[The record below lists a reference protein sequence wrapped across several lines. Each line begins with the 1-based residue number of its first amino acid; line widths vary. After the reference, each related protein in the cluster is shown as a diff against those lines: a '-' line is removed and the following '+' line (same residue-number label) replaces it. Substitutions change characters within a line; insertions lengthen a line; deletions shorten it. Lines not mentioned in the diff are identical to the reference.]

1 MLSPKTE
8 VGNSQICIILVH
20 SKYFQV
26 LNNLTS
32 LYALLQN
39 ICLFLQ
45 VTILEALPDG
55 RGGGSHVACL
65 NFKTSHVSVYK
76 CLSLIVGFA
85 ITVAIWLREV
95 VSCHDFILRAVAT
108 FWAMSLVGIYPGR
121 ASFYTEPITHQ
132 IGCGLKVF
140 AKFLL
145 PKIATVSIFP

>member
-1 MLSPKTE
+1 M
-8 VGNSQICIILVH
+8 
-20 SKYFQV
+20 
-26 LNNLTS
+26 
-32 LYALLQN
+32 
-39 ICLFLQ
+39 
-45 VTILEALPDG
+45 
-55 RGGGSHVACL
+55 GGGGGGGGGVGGVHVACL

-121 ASFYTEPITHQ
+121 ASFNTEPITHQ

>member
-39 ICLFLQ
+39 ICLFVQ
-45 VTILEALPDG
+45 VTILEALPGG
-55 RGGGSHVACL
+55 RGGSHVACL
-65 NFKTSHVSVYK
+65 NFKTSYVSVYK

-95 VSCHDFILRAVAT
+95 FSCHDFILRAVAT

-145 PKIATVSIFP
+145 PKIATVGIFP

>member
-1 MLSPKTE
+1 ML
-8 VGNSQICIILVH
+8 VAYCWLCHHGGNLAEGGCLLSRFHFTRCCYFLV
-20 SKYFQV
+20 
-26 LNNLTS
+26 
-32 LYALLQN
+32 
-39 ICLFLQ
+39 
-45 VTILEALPDG
+45 
-55 RGGGSHVACL
+55 HVACL

-121 ASFYTEPITHQ
+121 ASFNTEPITHQ